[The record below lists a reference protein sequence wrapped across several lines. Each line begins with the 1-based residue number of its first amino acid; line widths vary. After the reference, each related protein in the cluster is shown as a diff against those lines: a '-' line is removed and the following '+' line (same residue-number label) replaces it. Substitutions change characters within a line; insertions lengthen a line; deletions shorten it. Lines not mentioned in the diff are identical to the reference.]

1 MTHNASVTLRSDQN
15 LAGLKRAIA
24 KFMAQEK
31 VSAVTIRIADTNEPV
46 FSITDDTLHTP
57 NHAYP
62 LIGTRITIYPKRG
75 K

>member
-1 MTHNASVTLRSDQN
+1 MAHNGSVTLRSDQN

-24 KFMAQEK
+24 KFMAQEN
-31 VSAVTIRIADTNEPV
+31 VSAVSIRIASTDEPV
-46 FSITDDTLHTP
+46 FSISSDTLHTP